1 MNWSWTLITTYF
13 ISSFQSFLLCA
24 QLLSCVRL
32 FVTPWTVAHQAPLNL
47 LGVQETQVWSLG
59 WEDLLEEGMATH
71 SSILAWRI
79 LWTVEPGRLQSM
91 GSQRVRYDLVT
102 STLTFQAPLSMG
114 FSRQEYWSGLPFP
127 SLLILGFLGF
137 QDQWAFLWTK
147 GTQIGQTHWD
157 FRSELWASLVAQL
170 VKNPPAMQETLVWFL
185 GWQDLLEKGL
195 ATHPSILGLPW
206 WLSFLRICLQ
216 WRRPGFDPW
225 VRKIPW
231 RKERLPMPVFWPGEF
246 HGLYSPQ
253 GRKESDTTERPFHF
267 HVHTVLGSFPGR
279 QTIWADGWFAQVYCS
294 FKC

>member
-1 MNWSWTLITTYF
+1 
-13 ISSFQSFLLCA
+13 
-24 QLLSCVRL
+24 
-32 FVTPWTVAHQAPLNL
+32 
-47 LGVQETQVWSLG
+47 
-59 WEDLLEEGMATH
+59 
-71 SSILAWRI
+71 
-79 LWTVEPGRLQSM
+79 
-91 GSQRVRYDLVT
+91 
-102 STLTFQAPLSMG
+102 MG

-225 VRKIPW
+225 VW
-231 RKERLPMPVFWPGEF
+231 SLGWSMPVFWPGEF
-246 HGLYSPQ
+246 HGLYSPR